1 VEAIR
6 RLIQAARA
14 PAARATPGAMT
25 DEDYLAAEVME
36 EEMQGSSGYGNE
48 SYQI

>member
-1 VEAIR
+1 
-6 RLIQAARA
+6 
-14 PAARATPGAMT
+14 MS

-36 EEMQGSSGYGNE
+36 EEMQGSSGYCGE